1 MSGDPDGS
9 EKRFTNRLA
18 VYWEK
23 LRRDRHGLI
32 PLEKDVDIDALE
44 DIWDHCFMI
53 EVGEQAETIE
63 ELDYKYA
70 YMGESIIDAYGDDLT
85 GKQVY
90 NELIALHTRKL
101 LLKFLTV
108 VKTTQPLSDESQ
120 FFNLKGNL
128 IRYRQRFV
136 PLGSLLEDIG
146 FIMGVMTW
154 RAFSTEEEAERAA
167 QAQSDESPSILAMEQ
182 LSLSDDDVTIFH
194 PEIRDYGCDT
204 VPNIFIW
211 KPDDSASVCY
221 TLDVRIGST
230 CSENAEL
237 FHVMIVS
244 PEYIRDPDSREVL
257 EKGGKYLVVPN
268 YNWDAC
274 ESLLNHLVEKISGAS
289 WAEVKNSLLSH
300 FDPG

>member
-1 MSGDPDGS
+1 MSGDPEGS
-9 EKRFTNRLA
+9 ERRFTNRLA

-32 PLEKDVDIDALE
+32 PLEKDVDIEALE

-53 EVGEQAETIE
+53 EVGAQGETIE

-108 VKTTQPLSDESQ
+108 VKTSQPLSDESQ

-136 PLGSLLEDIG
+136 PLGSLSEDIG

-167 QAQSDESPSILAMEQ
+167 SAQNKESPSIKAMEEFA
-182 LSLSDDDVTIFH
+182 LTEEEAAVFH
-194 PEIRDYGCDT
+194 PEIRDYGCDSIA
-204 VPNIFIW
+204 NIFSW
-211 KPDDSASVCY
+211 KPTSAESVCY
-221 TLDVRIGST
+221 NLDIRIGST

-237 FHVMIVS
+237 FQVMIVS

-268 YNWDAC
+268 YSWDAC
-274 ESLLNHLVEKISGAS
+274 ESLLNHMVEKISGAS
-289 WAEVKNSLLSH
+289 WADVKNSLAQY
-300 FDPG
+300 FDVG